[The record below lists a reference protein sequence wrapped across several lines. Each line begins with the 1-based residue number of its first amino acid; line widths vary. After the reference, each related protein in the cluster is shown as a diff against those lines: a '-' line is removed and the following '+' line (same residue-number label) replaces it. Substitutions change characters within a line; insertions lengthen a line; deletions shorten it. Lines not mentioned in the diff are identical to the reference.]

1 MNVSDLQMVLGL
13 SYSTN
18 SSTLTEN
25 KDIDYNQHGKQNNR
39 LLNSFS
45 QMYLQPCSHLNVF
58 LGARPRMNRRHS
70 MENLELMK
78 LTPDKINVVI
88 LKYFFSNL
96 FPSLF
101 ISQTLDTGVYIN
113 VTSDAFNVLRNS

>member
-1 MNVSDLQMVLGL
+1 
-13 SYSTN
+13 
-18 SSTLTEN
+18 
-25 KDIDYNQHGKQNNR
+25 
-39 LLNSFS
+39 
-45 QMYLQPCSHLNVF
+45 
-58 LGARPRMNRRHS
+58 